1 MRLLFPF
8 VVALALASVPA
19 AAAEPLPP
27 ELTALRE
34 SLARTQKLSA
44 RFTQTRHWA
53 ALQDAL
59 VTEGTFEY
67 QKSGRL
73 VWRTAAPAESE
84 LVVENRTAL
93 MRYPALGTTESIDF
107 SSDPGMARVFESIGA
122 VLQADLEKLLPL
134 FVLAVEGK
142 APLRLTLTPRTKE
155 LAEVVQRIR
164 LAFDGQLR
172 LTRVS
177 LEEASGDRTDIT
189 FREHSVVP
197 VSPVPGT
204 GTR

>member
-1 MRLLFPF
+1 LPATLRLLFPF
-8 VVALALASVPA
+8 FVVLALTGAPA
-19 AAAEPLPP
+19 AAAEPIPP
-27 ELTALRE
+27 ELAALRE

-73 VWRTAAPAESE
+73 VWRTSPPAESE
-84 LVVENRTAL
+84 LVIENRTAL
-93 MRYPALGTTESIDF
+93 LRYPALGTTESIDF
-107 SSDPGMARVFESIGA
+107 SSDPGMGRVFESIGA

-134 FVLAVEGK
+134 FALTVEGK

-164 LAFDGQLR
+164 LSFDGQLR

-177 LEEASGDRTDIT
+177 LEEAGGDRTDIT
-189 FREHSVVP
+189 FRDHSVVTA
-197 VSPVPGT
+197 SRG
-204 GTR
+204 